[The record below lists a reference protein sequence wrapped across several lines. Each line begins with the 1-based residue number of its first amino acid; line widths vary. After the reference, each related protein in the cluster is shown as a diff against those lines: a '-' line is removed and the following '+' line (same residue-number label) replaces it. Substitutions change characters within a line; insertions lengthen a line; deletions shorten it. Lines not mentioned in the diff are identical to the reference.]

1 MENVTVALQHARR
14 PYPRVV
20 HSRRVTES
28 MSYRSRK
35 QTTEDVD
42 RPKVLFVCVHN
53 AGRSRMAEAFFNQ
66 LAGDRYKGVSAGTEP
81 AGHPHREVMEAMA
94 EVHLPIDD
102 RPGTQLT
109 QELADDALLVVGMG
123 CAVEEACP
131 GLSVPID
138 DWQLDDPKGK
148 SADEVAEIRDTIEM
162 RVRNLV
168 ARLDR
173 EAAGG

>member
-1 MENVTVALQHARR
+1 M
-14 PYPRVV
+14 

-28 MSYRSRK
+28 MSYRSRR

-42 RPKVLFVCVHN
+42 RPVVLFVCVHN

-81 AGHPHREVMEAMA
+81 AGRPHPEVVEAMA
-94 EVHLPIDD
+94 EVHLPLEET
-102 RPGTQLT
+102 PGTLLT
-109 QELADDALLVVGMG
+109 AEMADDALVVVGMG

-131 GLSVPID
+131 ALSTEVENWD
-138 DWQLDDPKGK
+138 LDDPKGR
-148 SADEVAEIRDTIEM
+148 SPEEVAEIRDLIEM

-173 EAAGG
+173 EQAGG